1 MVVRTLAAVA
11 LTAMA
16 ATAAP
21 AQVRCGGPQSN
32 AQFQR
37 LLARP
42 DPRVTQL
49 MTGTWYSE
57 TRSPATGQVSYSYQ
71 SFERNGLWGYRN
83 RVCGGP
89 LCSNYEG
96 TGLYAGIVQGD
107 GSINLLIAFSD
118 QRVTNGCT
126 ASVVRLVAPG
136 VLRDANGGIS
146 RKVR

>member
-1 MVVRTLAAVA
+1 MIARIALAAAALVA
-11 LTAMA
+11 TPAI
-16 ATAAP
+16 

-37 LLARP
+37 MLART

-49 MTGTWYSE
+49 LTGTWYSE
-57 TRSPATGQVSYSYQ
+57 TRSPATGQISYSYQ
-71 SFERNGLWGYRN
+71 TYERNGLWGYRN

-96 TGLYAGIVQGD
+96 TGLYTGFVQGD
-107 GSINLLIAFSD
+107 GSLNVMIAYSD
-118 QRVTNGCT
+118 QRVSNGCT

-136 VLRDANGGIS
+136 VLRDSNGGIS
-146 RKVR
+146 RKIR